1 MNKNGSTLRQILYK
15 VIIILAMGI
24 GLTAEIHESAWKGEF
39 ENLKSILKA
48 NPEYINLPDYR
59 NSAPLHF
66 SADGGHF
73 EIAEYLL
80 KNGADPNTFDLDGDS
95 PLHWAAF
102 AGHLK
107 IVKLLIQY
115 EIDINHTNYNGQT
128 ALYYAVFNKHN
139 KIVDYL
145 LDHEITI
152 SDAPKIREK
161 LLHQACSISHE
172 RLANLLIKSGC
183 SIHSK
188 RQDGG
193 TLLHSAAEGNL
204 IELTKMLEGKGVEIA
219 RTDYFGKTPADVA
232 FQNNFDLLTAIY
244 RDYGIEPDK
253 PTIQIP
259 KGNYLGQNTPGEIAE
274 LFAPGIISQSDHDE
288 RDICFSPD
296 QSQVY
301 FTRYSRKAGMQMT
314 IFTTKQDNSGWSL
327 PKAAPFSGEYEDAE
341 AFIDQ
346 SGSKLYFISKRPSN
360 MKIENTGWDMW
371 FTTFDEEGNQGLPSI
386 MGDPFSGVFYPTM
399 TDDGTI
405 YFTSKDDDIYYS
417 KLENKKYLKVQ
428 SAGDHIN
435 TAEAEYNSF
444 VSPDGSYLIYTSF
457 GKEDTYGN
465 GDLYI
470 SFKTNKDSWSDSKNL
485 GEAINSEYHEFCPS
499 FSRDGKHF
507 FFTSNRYGSND
518 IFWLNTNFLEIL
530 RSQNKGDN
538 TYE

>member
-1 MNKNGSTLRQILYK
+1 MNKGGFNLSKFLNI
-15 VIIILAMGI
+15 VIVMMAIGI
-24 GLTAEIHESAWKGEF
+24 GLSAEIHESAWKGEF
-39 ENLKSILKA
+39 ENLKTILKA
-48 NPEYINLPDYR
+48 NPESVNLADYR
-59 NSAPLHF
+59 NSTPLHF

-80 KNGADPNTFDLDGDS
+80 KNGAVSNAFDLDGDS

-107 IVKLLIQY
+107 IVNLLIQF
-115 EIDINHTNYNGQT
+115 EIDINHKNKNGQT

-139 KIVDYL
+139 EIVDIL
-145 LDHEITI
+145 LDYEIEI
-152 SDAPKIREK
+152 SNAPKIREK

-172 RLANLLIKSGC
+172 RLANLLIDSGC

-219 RTDYFGKTPADVA
+219 REDYFGKTPADVA

-244 RDYGIEPDK
+244 RDYGIEPEK
-253 PTIQIP
+253 QTYQIP
-259 KGNYLGQNTPGEIAE
+259 QGKYLGQPTPGEIAE

-288 RDICFSPD
+288 RDICFNLEQD
-296 QSQVY
+296 QIY
-301 FTRYSRKAGMQMT
+301 FTRYSRKAGMKMT
-314 IFTTKQDNSGWSL
+314 IYTTSQDDSGWSL
-327 PKAAPFSGEYEDAE
+327 PKTAPFSGEFEDAE
-341 AFIDQ
+341 AFIDPR
-346 SGSKLYFISKRPSN
+346 GSKVYFISKRPSE
-360 MKIENTGWDMW
+360 MKADNSTWDLW
-371 FTTFDEEGNQGLPSI
+371 FSPFDDKGNQGPPSI
-386 MGDPFSGVFYPTM
+386 LGGPFSGVFYPTM

-417 KLENKKYLKVQ
+417 KLENDEYLE
-428 SAGDHIN
+428 AHNIGDRIN
-435 TAEAEYNSF
+435 TDKAEYNSF

-457 GKEDTYGN
+457 GKENTYGN

-470 SFKTNKDSWSDSKNL
+470 SFKTNKDTWSDSQNL

-499 FSRDGKHF
+499 FSRDGKYF
-507 FFTSNRYGSND
+507 FFTSNRYGTND
-518 IFWLNTNFLEIL
+518 IFWLNTNFIEVL
-530 RSQNKGDN
+530 RSQNKG
-538 TYE
+538 E